1 MDGLTNGKYVDD
13 TKYIH
18 GVDVHHYP
26 DTDPGKYGN
35 CHQLDDPSMKAHYGP
50 PQPLQ
55 QTQPPPSSQQ
65 QQQQQQ
71 QTQPG
76 QCQPVGVDDP
86 DSLGMVK
93 AEENVTHSY
102 SIRKGSQ
109 TSSAALL
116 SANPPRQPPYH
127 RTRYEQFRNHFG

>member
-1 MDGLTNGKYVDD
+1 MTNGKYVDD

-18 GVDVHHYP
+18 NVDVHHYP
-26 DTDPGKYGN
+26 DADPKYGS

-50 PQPLQ
+50 PQPSQ
-55 QTQPPPSSQQ
+55 QPQPPPSSQQ

-71 QTQPG
+71 QQPPPG

-102 SIRKGSQ
+102 VLPSF
-109 TSSAALL
+109 L
-116 SANPPRQPPYH
+116 P
-127 RTRYEQFRNHFG
+127 